1 MRRIVSCALFV
12 LVAVWTGLVV
22 APPTADA
29 ADNDIILSRYATFD
43 STDSQKTNC
52 DKPCG
57 SVARNDAGE
66 VQGTDKFKS
75 LVGDFSQVIAPPFL
89 APAETLGEAGFAV
102 GLVPSVAFIPS
113 DEQHWQQGVE
123 DRNPS
128 SAVFVPNLLIR
139 KGLPF
144 SFEVAGSMS
153 HVSGSDMFTVG
164 SHIKWAL
171 NEGFYLFPDVAVRG
185 TVNTLVGSKDL
196 QMITAGWDVSV
207 SKAFPI
213 AGVMS
218 VTPYAGYQQLHGWGW
233 SRLLNVRPQD
243 PRAPQE
249 DNTDSGDGYSNEF
262 NPEFVFS
269 THHETMNRFFL
280 GGRLN
285 IWRTSI
291 VLEGIIGESVQQMSA
306 SLGLDF

>member
-1 MRRIVSCALFV
+1 MMCRICKCAIFAFCAAMTAL
-12 LVAVWTGLVV
+12 TV

-29 ADNDIILSRYATFD
+29 ADNDIMLSRYATFQ
-43 STDSQKTNC
+43 STQSQKNNC
-52 DKPCG
+52 KNPCG
-57 SVARNDAGE
+57 SVDANRKLFE
-66 VQGTDKFKS
+66 N

-113 DEQHWQQGVE
+113 DKQHWQDGVE
-123 DRNPS
+123 DRSPP
-128 SAVFVPNLLIR
+128 SAVFVPNLIVR

-144 SFEVAGSMS
+144 SFEIAGTMS

-164 SHIKWAL
+164 SHVKWAL

-185 TVNTLVGSKDL
+185 TVNTLVGSRDL
-196 QMITAGWDVSV
+196 QMLTAGWDVSV

-218 VTPYAGYQQLHGWGW
+218 ITPYAGYQQLHGWGW

-243 PRAPQE
+243 PRAPQKDSQE
-249 DNTDSGDGYSNEF
+249 SGNQPSVDNGF
-262 NPEFVFS
+262 NPEFVFAP
-269 THHETMNRFFL
+269 HHETSNRFFL

>member
-1 MRRIVSCALFV
+1 MMRRIVECALFALCV
-12 LVAVWTGLVV
+12 GWLGLAF
-22 APPTADA
+22 APSTAHA
-29 ADNDIILSRYATFD
+29 ADNDLVLSRYATF
-43 STDSQKTNC
+43 SNTQQQRNNCTN
-52 DKPCG
+52 PCG
-57 SVARNDAGE
+57 FAKPNSQLFENLVA
-66 VQGTDKFKS
+66 
-75 LVGDFSQVIAPPFL
+75 DFGQVIAPPML

-113 DEQHWQQGVE
+113 DEEHWQKGVE
-123 DRNPS
+123 DREPPS
-128 SAVFVPNLLIR
+128 AMFVPNLLVR

-144 SFEVAGSMS
+144 SFEIAGSMS

-164 SHIKWAL
+164 SHLKWAL

-196 QMITAGWDVSV
+196 QMLTAGWDVSV

-213 AGVMS
+213 GGVMA
-218 VTPYAGYQQLHGWGW
+218 VTPYAGYQQLHTWGW

-243 PRAPQE
+243 PRAPQKS
-249 DNTDSGDGYSNEF
+249 DSSTDVNDSF
-262 NPEFVFS
+262 NPEFVFAP
-269 THHETMNRFFL
+269 HHETTNRFFL

-285 IWRTSI
+285 VWRTSI
-291 VLEGIIGESVQQMSA
+291 VLEGIIGESVQQLSA